1 MLGSETP
8 PPSDTNNTFPTEEL
22 GCLYTA
28 PNWYQSHVIAC
39 NGTHIAYGAR
49 NMIQI
54 LSLDLVPIRMLSS
67 HPKRVTTV
75 CFTEEDVLVSGCD
88 GGVVMVWCVR
98 TGTILSTLL
107 SSPISV
113 GVVVCRGR
121 RVFSGD
127 EKGIVCV
134 WEDFKKG
141 KTFSRFQPFSEKIM
155 TMSCSDQE
163 DVTLAIGYRMGT
175 IAIMSVKGSEMT
187 LVHTLKGHDMDIFR
201 VSWCKKSYPNL
212 YSMTSS
218 DTPIENLLVSTSR
231 DKSIKLWDGAN
242 NRLIRS
248 LLYPPKMSSARESNL
263 NREQPWASVIW
274 TSSGIVASS
283 ATGDIACL
291 EEVCTEDGISELK
304 WKSFDSPH
312 AHSKKVF
319 ALSDVGNNQI
329 VSTSM
334 DRETILWRAGECVK
348 VAHGLG
354 GFAYGL
360 DISPLAPN
368 RIAVA
373 TGDNMVRIWEP
384 YQDKVLQ
391 VWQSVRTKVMVVTW
405 HPYKEG
411 IVSFG
416 TEEGRIGIYDVNSGS
431 MNTSSTYHEKPVYS
445 MSWGYVP
452 TKFPDDPLKTGLY
465 SCGGEGTIFCHK
477 LKELGKAAV
486 NVNSYLAAENKY
498 KHQPPARTAVDWEYK
513 SHLLA
518 VGSSNGV
525 IEIFKAPNLQ
535 LLTVFQYHTRII
547 NKLRWGRN
555 EGEKVLLDIHQE
567 DVSDVEP
574 SDTPADIPQLLLG
587 SCSDDNLICIQ
598 DLSSITPSTT
608 PTLKSHQTLRGHTAR
623 ITDIDW
629 NPHNYKQIV
638 SSSYDGTAQV
648 WDVESGAG
656 VSSFRGHAGR
666 VFSVRWSHTKLDC
679 VFSGSDEF
687 TVRQW
692 RISDNAE
699 KIPPKV
705 NPLAPPNKSGNN
717 RKKKRGAKKNVVIS
731 ENKVE
736 VVSESDKANTWRK
749 SQPSQEESLPEPV
762 DDTEIQPD
770 KVKSEPITVS
780 VSDVKRKRGSKGKS
794 LLPLASRRD
803 HCSKSDQADQII
815 QIAKEVFTTN
825 PSCNESLTIADTG
838 LYTSRS
844 NTFKLVCEERKNHTA
859 ENHHHQA
866 ALLGIWSSD
875 ISRTV
880 DLAIQTKT
888 VTESLLSVAV
898 MCGMDKYQEA
908 VRCFISQ
915 LSASRDFVTAASYLL
930 ILGETHKAIDMLVSE
945 ECYREALTIA
955 KMRLAPEDD
964 TIRSI
969 YEKWAMK
976 QEREM
981 QFDSAI
987 KCYLASGEA
996 RRAIMVMLRRKDVAS
1011 LETTLQ
1017 VAEIVGEKEMLPAIR
1032 AALEEARLTEEAG
1045 NVVENGKSEA
1055 DCEGVNGFKEGE
1067 ENLGTEPDPPPT
1079 LQNGS

>member
-1 MLGSETP
+1 
-8 PPSDTNNTFPTEEL
+8 
-22 GCLYTA
+22 
-28 PNWYQSHVIAC
+28 
-39 NGTHIAYGAR
+39 
-49 NMIQI
+49 MIQ
-54 LSLDLVPIRMLSS
+54 LLTLDLVPIRMLSS

-75 CFTEEDVLVSGCD
+75 CFTEEEDVLVSGCD
-88 GGVVMVWCVR
+88 GGVVMTWCLR
-98 TGTILSTLL
+98 TGTVLSTLL

-113 GVVVCRGR
+113 GVVVGKGR

-134 WEDFKKG
+134 WEDFKRG
-141 KTFSRFQPFSEKIM
+141 KTFSRFQPFSEKIL
-155 TMSCSDQE
+155 TMDCSDRE
-163 DVTLAIGYRMGT
+163 DVLLAIGYRMGT
-175 IAIMSVKGSEMT
+175 IAIMSVTGSELT
-187 LVHTLKGHDMDIFR
+187 LIHTLKGHDMDIFR
-201 VSWCKKSYPNL
+201 VSWCKKSFPDL
-212 YSMTSS
+212 YSITTS
-218 DTPIENLLVSTSR
+218 DIPIENLLVSTSR
-231 DKSIKLWDGAN
+231 DKSIKLWDGAS
-242 NRLIRS
+242 NRLVRS
-248 LLYPPKMSSARESNL
+248 LLFPPKLSTARESNL
-263 NREQPWASVIW
+263 NREQPWASVMW

-291 EEVCTEDGISELK
+291 EEISTEEGISELK
-304 WKSFDSPH
+304 WRSFDSPQ

-334 DRETILWRAGECVK
+334 DRETILWRDGECVK

-411 IVSFG
+411 VVSFG

-431 MNTSSTYHEKPVYS
+431 RNTSSTYHEKPVYS
-445 MSWGYVP
+445 MSWGYIP
-452 TKFPDDPLKTGLY
+452 TKFPDDPLKTGLF

-477 LKELGKAAV
+477 PKELGKPAV

-498 KHQPPARTAVDWEYK
+498 KHQPPARTAVDWEYTAQI
-513 SHLLA
+513 LA

-555 EGEKVLLDIHQE
+555 EGEKVLLDYHQE
-567 DVSDVEP
+567 NGNKEP
-574 SDTPADIPQLLLG
+574 SDLPADSPQLLLG
-587 SCSDDNLICIQ
+587 SCSDDNLICVQ
-598 DLSSITPSTT
+598 DLSIITPSTT

-638 SSSYDGTAQV
+638 SSCYDGTAQV
-648 WDVESGAG
+648 WDVESGTG

-679 VFSGSDEF
+679 IFSGSDEF

-692 RISDNAE
+692 RISDNTE
-699 KIPPKV
+699 TIPPKV
-705 NPLAPPNKSGNN
+705 NPLAPPNKTGNN
-717 RKKKRGAKKNVVIS
+717 RKKKRGTKKNVVIS

-736 VVSESDKANTWRK
+736 VVSESDKANSWRN
-749 SQPSQEESLPEPV
+749 SLPPTVEPPPEPAN
-762 DDTEIQPD
+762 DTEVKPE
-770 KVKSEPITVS
+770 KGKSEPITVS
-780 VSDVKRKRGSKGKS
+780 VSDVKRKRGSRGKS

-803 HCSKSDQADQII
+803 HCSKSEQAEQII
-815 QIAKEVFTTN
+815 QIAREVFTTN
-825 PSCNESLTIADTG
+825 PSSNESLTVADTG
-838 LYTSRS
+838 LYTNRS
-844 NTFKLVCEERKNHTA
+844 NTFKLISEERKNHTA

-875 ISRTV
+875 ISNTV
-880 DLAIQTKT
+880 DVAIQTKT

-908 VRCFISQ
+908 VRCFVSQ
-915 LSASRDFVTAASYLL
+915 LSASRDFITAASYLL
-930 ILGETHKAIDMLVSE
+930 VLGETHKAIDMLVSE

-955 KMRLAPEDD
+955 KMRLTPSDE
-964 TIRSI
+964 TIRNI

-987 KCYLASGEA
+987 KCYLASGDA

-1011 LETTLQ
+1011 LETTLE
-1017 VAEIVGEKEMLPAIR
+1017 VAEIVREEEMLPAIR
-1032 AALEEARLTEEAG
+1032 AALEEAKLAEEAAQ
-1045 NVVENGKSEA
+1045 VVNGDGDGDGEGGG
-1055 DCEGVNGFKEGE
+1055 GVNGQGGVVNGCKEGE
-1067 ENLGTEPDPPPT
+1067 KSVEIEPDSQPM